1 MPSGAVISARSASR
15 AFASVI
21 LSQDFWASRFHDG
34 QEFEHI
40 FEVWELSKADHRD
53 WRGLYF
59 ALKPYLHHPALENR
73 KRLWNLLKP
82 TVRIMQAYSGT
93 ALQGA
98 PNYIDPS
105 VKTGWRSVNGDFGVD
120 SFGPSKKLYTRSVSV
135 PTNLDFVAVS
145 HRKYRGSTFVAGLR
159 FMADDGHSTSL
170 GYVLDRPHLSD
181 FRIGSRG
188 KGAPLEGF
196 DPSWYTEYSSCVQL

>member
-1 MPSGAVISARSASR
+1 
-15 AFASVI
+15 
-21 LSQDFWASRFHDG
+21 
-34 QEFEHI
+34 
-40 FEVWELSKADHRD
+40 
-53 WRGLYF
+53 
-59 ALKPYLHHPALENR
+59 
-73 KRLWNLLKP
+73 
-82 TVRIMQAYSGT
+82 MQAYSGT

-98 PNYIDPS
+98 PSYIDPS

-181 FRIGSRG
+181 FRIGPRG

-196 DPSWYTEYSSCVQL
+196 DLAIEPRGIQNIARAFSNRLSERMAESKACVPRARLLSEDGHISTLRGTFDVGQRFFSYY